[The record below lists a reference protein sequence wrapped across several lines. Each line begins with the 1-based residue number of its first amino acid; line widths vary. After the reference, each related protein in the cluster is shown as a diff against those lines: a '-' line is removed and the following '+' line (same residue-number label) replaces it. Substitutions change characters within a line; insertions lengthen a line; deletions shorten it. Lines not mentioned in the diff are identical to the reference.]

1 MGLQVQPDYKER
13 RELMVPLVQRGTQ
26 VLPVL
31 KERLVELLALLEHL
45 EPVEPLVLL
54 VLQAI

>member
-1 MGLQVQPDYKER
+1 
-13 RELMVPLVQRGTQ
+13 

-45 EPVEPLVLL
+45 VLL
-54 VLQAI
+54 DLVVAILAQPARLD